1 MKERT
6 IKGDVE
12 FFGLGVHTGKE
23 SKIVLEPADS
33 DGIIFVKKGLKIPGT
48 LDSLK
53 FCDREVTLS
62 KNGEKI
68 RTVEHLMS
76 AFYACGIDHVKV
88 IIEGDEIPALDG
100 SAYPFISKIEAVG
113 TKELKKEKEKSFINS
128 NITVEGKGCYAYC
141 NPFESLKIHYIISYN
156 HPLLR
161 YQEYVFNG
169 KSNFK
174 DDIARCRTY
183 GFLSW
188 KKELNRRGYALGA
201 SEENTLVY
209 TENGTLNDARF
220 SDEAVKHKIIDLI
233 GELYLIKPVPVG
245 EYFVFRGGHLLHL
258 KLIKEIKR
266 RKDEIRY

>member
-6 IKGDVE
+6 IKDSIE
-12 FFGLGVHTGKE
+12 FSGVGVHTGEE
-23 SKIVLEPADS
+23 SKIVLEPAETH
-33 DGIIFVKKGLKIPGT
+33 GIIFVKNGVEIPGT

-53 FCDREVTLS
+53 FRDREVTLS
-62 KNGEKI
+62 KNGEEV

-76 AFYACGIDHVKV
+76 AFYACEIDHLK
-88 IIEGDEIPALDG
+88 IIVEDDEIPALDG

-128 NITVEGKGCYAYC
+128 NIAVEDKGCYAYC
-141 NPFESLKIHYIISYN
+141 GPFESLKIHYIISYN

-169 KSNFK
+169 MSNFK
-174 DDIARCRTY
+174 EDIARCRTY

-209 TENGTLNDARF
+209 TEDGMLNEAQF
-220 SDEAVKHKIIDLI
+220 PDEAVKHKITDLI
-233 GELYLIKPVPVG
+233 GELYLIKPVPIG

-258 KLIKEIKR
+258 QLIKEIKR
-266 RKDEIRY
+266 RRDEIRY